1 MILNYFM
8 KVQNY
13 SYLNNYIFN
22 FNKALKKSFENDKII
37 KSVNIIKNIK
47 KKNKKI
53 IIIGNGGSAAIA
65 NHAVVDF
72 LKITK
77 TKSINFNNSSLIT
90 CFANDFGHDNW
101 MKEAVNYY
109 GDKGDLLIAISSSGM
124 SKNIINACKM
134 ANKKKFE
141 SIITLTGFS
150 KENKVKKLG
159 NINFWV
165 ESKVYNFIENIF
177 QIIILSMV
185 DCFNKT
191 KIRSV
196 CH

>member
-22 FNKALKKSFENDKII
+22 FNKALKKSFETDKII

-124 SKNIINACKM
+124 SKNITNACKM

-165 ESKVYNFIENIF
+165 ESKVYNFIENIH

-191 KIRSV
+191 KIR
-196 CH
+196 

>member
-165 ESKVYNFIENIF
+165 ESKVYNFIENIH

-191 KIRSV
+191 KIR
-196 CH
+196 

>member
-8 KVQNY
+8 KVQKY
-13 SYLNNYIFN
+13 SYLNNYSFN
-22 FNKALKKSFENDKII
+22 FNKALKKSFDNDKILEC
-37 KSVNIIKNIK
+37 VNLVKKIK

-77 TKSINFNNSSLIT
+77 TKCINFNNSSLIT
-90 CFANDFGHDNW
+90 CFANDFGHDKW
-101 MKEAVNYY
+101 MKEAVSYY

-124 SKNIINACKM
+124 SNNIINACKI
-134 ANKKKFE
+134 ANKKKFK

-150 KENKVKKLG
+150 EKNKVKKLG

-165 ESKVYNFIENIF
+165 NSKVYNFIENIH
-177 QIIILSMV
+177 QIIILSIV

-191 KIRSV
+191 KIK
-196 CH
+196 

>member
-37 KSVNIIKNIK
+37 KSVNLIKNIK

-165 ESKVYNFIENIF
+165 ESKVYNFIENIH

-185 DCFNKT
+185 DCFNIT
-191 KIRSV
+191 KIR
-196 CH
+196 